1 MTVSFGFDGDLKR
14 LADYVEDVRGTEV
27 LSLGRSLEIIKDL
40 GDANTVA
47 ADYELDGF
55 VGTHAIGHA
64 RMATESDVDIAN
76 AHPYWAYPFPDV
88 AVVHNGQL
96 TNYHQWRRR
105 LERAGHR
112 FQSECDSEIIA
123 VYLAERMAQGDSL
136 EDSMRRSLGELD
148 GVFTYICVT
157 EDALGVAKDE
167 LGAKP
172 LVLYESDDIVA
183 LASEEIAIR
192 KVVDREIETY
202 DPYEGA
208 VMVWT
213 TLTTTY
219 DARGLVELDG
229 TIPKVSEIDGERAV
243 LEARDLSTRKINAE
257 LRWLLYEQGVKDVTI
272 LNPSARHSLGVGI
285 LTRCRVTFEG
295 SLGYFGCGLGDGAE
309 FQINGRVGWSVAE
322 NMMSGV
328 VVIESNAGSLAGAA
342 LRGGDLVVKG
352 QVGAR
357 TGIDQKGGTILVL
370 GDAGSMTGFMMQRGR
385 QIICGDVGPG
395 LGDSMYDGTIYVG
408 GKVAAL
414 GIDCVEGEWTDADTE
429 LIERKF
435 SIYGLGAPPQF
446 TKFVC
451 GKKLYNYDSLE
462 PSERKLVL

>member
-1 MTVSFGFDGDLKR
+1 MCGIAGIIYRDAGGEHKVGRDMTAMLQAMKHRGPDSTGYALYRPEAEGYVMHVKLAESNGHQEFDLAERLNRQRADIESRMKASGAAISSIDATTSQHAMTVAFGFDGDLKQ
-14 LADYVEDVRGTEV
+14 LADYIEDVRDTEV
-27 LSLGRSLEIIKDL
+27 LSLGRSLEIVKDL
-40 GDANTVA
+40 GDAATVA
-47 ADYELDGF
+47 ADYKLDGF
-55 VGTHAIGHA
+55 IGTHAIGHA

-148 GVFTYICVT
+148 GVFTYLCVT

-192 KVVDREIETY
+192 KVIDREIETY

-213 TLTTTY
+213 T
-219 DARGLVELDG
+219 
-229 TIPKVSEIDGERAV
+229 
-243 LEARDLSTRKINAE
+243 
-257 LRWLLYEQGVKDVTI
+257 
-272 LNPSARHSLGVGI
+272 
-285 LTRCRVTFEG
+285 
-295 SLGYFGCGLGDGAE
+295 
-309 FQINGRVGWSVAE
+309 
-322 NMMSGV
+322 
-328 VVIESNAGSLAGAA
+328 
-342 LRGGDLVVKG
+342 
-352 QVGAR
+352 
-357 TGIDQKGGTILVL
+357 
-370 GDAGSMTGFMMQRGR
+370 
-385 QIICGDVGPG
+385 
-395 LGDSMYDGTIYVG
+395 
-408 GKVAAL
+408 
-414 GIDCVEGEWTDADTE
+414 
-429 LIERKF
+429 
-435 SIYGLGAPPQF
+435 
-446 TKFVC
+446 
-451 GKKLYNYDSLE
+451 
-462 PSERKLVL
+462 

>member
-1 MTVSFGFDGDLKR
+1 MCGIAGIIYRDGGGERQVGRDMTAMLQAMKHRGPDSTGYALYRPESDGYVMHVKLLESTNGHAEFAFAERLRRQRGEIESRVKALGAQISDVSSTTDHAMTMSFGFDGDLKQ
-14 LADYVEDVRGTEV
+14 LADYVEDVRGAEV
-27 LSLGRSLEIIKDL
+27 LSLGRALEIVKDL
-40 GDANTVA
+40 GDAKTVA
-47 ADYELDGF
+47 ADYGLEGF

-96 TNYHQWRRR
+96 TNYHQWKRR

-123 VYLAERMAQGDSL
+123 VYLAERMVQGDSL
-136 EDSMRRSLGELD
+136 EDAMRRSLHELD

-213 TLTTTY
+213 
-219 DARGLVELDG
+219 R
-229 TIPKVSEIDGERAV
+229 
-243 LEARDLSTRKINAE
+243 
-257 LRWLLYEQGVKDVTI
+257 
-272 LNPSARHSLGVGI
+272 
-285 LTRCRVTFEG
+285 
-295 SLGYFGCGLGDGAE
+295 
-309 FQINGRVGWSVAE
+309 
-322 NMMSGV
+322 
-328 VVIESNAGSLAGAA
+328 
-342 LRGGDLVVKG
+342 
-352 QVGAR
+352 
-357 TGIDQKGGTILVL
+357 
-370 GDAGSMTGFMMQRGR
+370 
-385 QIICGDVGPG
+385 
-395 LGDSMYDGTIYVG
+395 
-408 GKVAAL
+408 
-414 GIDCVEGEWTDADTE
+414 
-429 LIERKF
+429 
-435 SIYGLGAPPQF
+435 
-446 TKFVC
+446 
-451 GKKLYNYDSLE
+451 
-462 PSERKLVL
+462 

>member
-1 MTVSFGFDGDLKR
+1 MCGIAGIIYRDGGGERQVGRDMTAMLQAMKHRGPDSTGYALYRPASDGYVMHVKLVEADAGGKDFEFDERLRRQRVDIENRLRASGATIDSIDTTSEHAMTVSFGFDGDLKR
-14 LADYVEDVRGTEV
+14 LADYVEDVKGAEV
-27 LSLGRSLEIIKDL
+27 LSLGRSLEIVKDL
-40 GDANTVA
+40 GDARTVA
-47 ADYELDGF
+47 ADYNLDGY

-112 FQSECDSEIIA
+112 FQSDCDSEIIA

-136 EDSMRRSLGELD
+136 EDSMRRSLDELD

-192 KVVDREIETY
+192 KVVDREIETW

-213 TLTTTY
+213 T
-219 DARGLVELDG
+219 
-229 TIPKVSEIDGERAV
+229 
-243 LEARDLSTRKINAE
+243 
-257 LRWLLYEQGVKDVTI
+257 
-272 LNPSARHSLGVGI
+272 
-285 LTRCRVTFEG
+285 
-295 SLGYFGCGLGDGAE
+295 
-309 FQINGRVGWSVAE
+309 
-322 NMMSGV
+322 
-328 VVIESNAGSLAGAA
+328 
-342 LRGGDLVVKG
+342 
-352 QVGAR
+352 
-357 TGIDQKGGTILVL
+357 
-370 GDAGSMTGFMMQRGR
+370 
-385 QIICGDVGPG
+385 
-395 LGDSMYDGTIYVG
+395 
-408 GKVAAL
+408 
-414 GIDCVEGEWTDADTE
+414 
-429 LIERKF
+429 
-435 SIYGLGAPPQF
+435 
-446 TKFVC
+446 
-451 GKKLYNYDSLE
+451 
-462 PSERKLVL
+462 

>member
-1 MTVSFGFDGDLKR
+1 MCGIAGIIYRNGGGEHAVGQDMTRMLQAMKHRGPDSTGFALYRGDANDYVVHVKLTETTNGDAELAARLDRQRDQVEQRMRAAGARIEDVKHTARTMTVGFVFDGDPKPI
-14 LADYVEDVRGTEV
+14 ADAIERVRHTEV

-40 GDANTVA
+40 GDAETVA
-47 ADYELDGF
+47 AEYDLSGYL
-55 VGTHAIGHA
+55 GTHAIGHA

-136 EDSMRRSLGELD
+136 EDSMRRSLSELD

-172 LVLYESDDIVA
+172 LVLYESEDIVA

-202 DPYEGA
+202 DPYEGV

-213 TLTTTY
+213 T
-219 DARGLVELDG
+219 
-229 TIPKVSEIDGERAV
+229 
-243 LEARDLSTRKINAE
+243 
-257 LRWLLYEQGVKDVTI
+257 
-272 LNPSARHSLGVGI
+272 
-285 LTRCRVTFEG
+285 
-295 SLGYFGCGLGDGAE
+295 
-309 FQINGRVGWSVAE
+309 
-322 NMMSGV
+322 
-328 VVIESNAGSLAGAA
+328 
-342 LRGGDLVVKG
+342 
-352 QVGAR
+352 
-357 TGIDQKGGTILVL
+357 
-370 GDAGSMTGFMMQRGR
+370 
-385 QIICGDVGPG
+385 
-395 LGDSMYDGTIYVG
+395 
-408 GKVAAL
+408 
-414 GIDCVEGEWTDADTE
+414 
-429 LIERKF
+429 
-435 SIYGLGAPPQF
+435 
-446 TKFVC
+446 
-451 GKKLYNYDSLE
+451 
-462 PSERKLVL
+462 